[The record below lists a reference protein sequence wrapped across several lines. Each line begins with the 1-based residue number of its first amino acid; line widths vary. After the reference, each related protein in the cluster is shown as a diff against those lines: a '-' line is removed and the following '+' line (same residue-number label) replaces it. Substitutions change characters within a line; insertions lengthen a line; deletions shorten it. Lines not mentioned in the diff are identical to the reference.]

1 MTNHLEKYFEV
12 ALKITKEAG
21 KLVRQKI
28 WDVKTV
34 KTKACAVDFVT
45 ETDQQVEKMLIDEIS
60 SHFPDHKFIGE
71 ESTAEGKQ
79 IEFTDSPTWIID
91 PIDGTMNFVHG
102 NPNVCISIGLL
113 INKVAEIGIIYNPVL
128 EQLFT
133 ARRGQGAFYNDRP
146 IKVSDK
152 KEMSEALLAIE
163 FGTSR
168 NPEKMEVV
176 LHNVRKLYPLVHGMR
191 SLGSA
196 AMDIASVAMGGADA
210 YCEFGIHAWDMAAGE
225 IIVREAGG
233 VVIDPTGGPFDL
245 MSGKILCASTK
256 ELAEEL
262 SASLQQYTPPRDL

>member
-1 MTNHLEKYFEV
+1 MAHNLEKYFEV
-12 ALKITKEAG
+12 VMKITKEAG

-28 WDVKTV
+28 WEVKTV
-34 KTKACAVDFVT
+34 QTKSCAVDLVT

-60 SHFPDHKFIGE
+60 SYFPDHKFIGE
-71 ESTAEGKQ
+71 ESTAEGKK
-79 IEFTDSPTWIID
+79 IELTDAPTWIID

-102 NPNVCISIGLL
+102 FPHVCISIGLL
-113 INKVAEIGIIYNPVL
+113 VNKESEIGIIYNPVL

-133 ARRGQGAFYNDRP
+133 ARKGQGAFYNDRP
-146 IKVSDK
+146 MKVSDK
-152 KEMSEALLAIE
+152 KEMSESLLAVE

-168 NPEKMEVV
+168 NPEKMEVM
-176 LHNVRKLYPLVHGMR
+176 LQNVKKLYPLVHGMR

-196 AMDIASVAMGGADA
+196 ALNIANVALGGLDA

-256 ELAEEL
+256 ELADEL
-262 SASLQQYTPPRDL
+262 SASLHQYTPPRDI

>member
-1 MTNHLEKYFEV
+1 MAHNLEKYFEV

-28 WDVKTV
+28 WEVKTV
-34 KTKACAVDFVT
+34 KTKACAIDFVT

-113 INKVAEIGIIYNPVL
+113 INKVPEIGIVYNPVL

-133 ARRGQGAFYNDRP
+133 AQRGQGAFCNDRR

-176 LHNVRKLYPLVHGMR
+176 LQNVRKLYPLVHGMR

-196 AMDIASVAMGGADA
+196 TMNIVSVAMGGVDA

-225 IIVREAGG
+225 IIITEAGG

-256 ELAEEL
+256 ELAEDL
-262 SASLQQYTPPRDL
+262 SASLHQYTPPRDL